1 MKGTGMSDMEQRYKR
16 LRIYNIVMGLFHLAQ
31 GAAIVAL
38 SESYAV
44 QVTASWLSVRPGPG
58 VYSPPQE
65 YFQFDLGM
73 GVALFLF
80 FSALAH
86 FVIAGPAYGRYVGG
100 LKENR
105 NYFRWVEYSLS
116 SSLMVVL
123 IASLVGITDIAALT
137 AIFGVNA
144 SMILFGWLMEKYEQ
158 PGKPDWT
165 SFIFGCIAGIFPWIA
180 IAAYL
185 WGPGSSDLTPSFV
198 YWIFV
203 SMFVFF
209 NSFAVNQVLQ
219 YKQVG
224 KWKDY
229 LFGEAT
235 YVFLSLTAKS
245 LLAWL
250 VFANVLIPS

>member
-1 MKGTGMSDMEQRYKR
+1 MSDEQARFKR
-16 LRIYNIVMGLFHLAQ
+16 LRLYNIVMGFFHLAQ

-38 SESYAV
+38 SEPYSV
-44 QVTASWLSVRPGPG
+44 PVTASWLSTRPGPG
-58 VYSPPQE
+58 VFSPPQL
-65 YFQFDLGM
+65 YFEFELGY

-86 FVIAGPAYGRYVGG
+86 FVIAGPAYRSYVAG
-100 LKENR
+100 LKLNR
-105 NYFRWVEYSLS
+105 NYYRWIEYALS

-123 IASLVGITDIAALT
+123 IASLVGILDVAALT

-144 SMILFGWLMEKYEQ
+144 MMILFGLLMEKYEQ

-165 SFIFGCIAGIFPWIA
+165 SFIFGCIAGAVPWIA
-180 IAAYL
+180 IADYL
-185 WGPGSSDLTPSFV
+185 WGPGASDLTPTFV

-209 NSFAVNQVLQ
+209 NSFAINMVLQ

-224 KWKDY
+224 KWRDY
-229 LFGEAT
+229 LFGEAA
-235 YVFLSLTAKS
+235 YVFLSLSAKS

-250 VFANVLIPS
+250 VFANVLVPN

>member
-1 MKGTGMSDMEQRYKR
+1 MASHDRTYSR

-31 GAAIVAL
+31 GAVMVMLA
-38 SESYAV
+38 EPYAV

-58 VYSPPQE
+58 VVSPPQN
-65 YFQFDLGM
+65 YFQFDLGA

-80 FSALAH
+80 LSALAH
-86 FVIAGPAYGRYVGG
+86 FVIAGPAYKQYVAG
-100 LKENR
+100 LKANR
-105 NYFRWVEYSLS
+105 NYYRWVEYAFS

-123 IASLVGITDIAALT
+123 ISTLVGILDIAALI

-158 PGKPDWT
+158 PGSPDWT
-165 SFIFGCIAGIFPWIA
+165 PFIFGCIAGIFPWVA
-180 IAAYL
+180 IADYL
-185 WGPGSSDLTPSFV
+185 WGPGASDLTPTFV

-209 NSFAVNQVLQ
+209 NSFALNQVLQ

-224 KWKDY
+224 KWRDY
-229 LFGEAT
+229 VFGEST
-235 YVFLSLTAKS
+235 YVLLSLVAKS

>member
-1 MKGTGMSDMEQRYKR
+1 MDEERRFKR
-16 LRIYNIVMGLFHLAQ
+16 LRLYNVVMGFIHLAQ

-38 SESYAV
+38 SQPYAV
-44 QVTASWLSVRPGPG
+44 PVTASWMNTRPGPG
-58 VYSPPQE
+58 VFSMPQL
-65 YFQFDLGM
+65 YFEFELGYA
-73 GVALFLF
+73 VALFLF

-86 FVIAGPAYGRYVGG
+86 FVIAGPAYKRYVEG
-100 LKENR
+100 LKQSR
-105 NYFRWVEYSLS
+105 NYYRWIEYSLS

-123 IASLVGITDIAALT
+123 ISALVGITDIAALT

-144 SMILFGWLMEKYEQ
+144 MMILFGLLMEKYEQ

-165 SFIFGCIAGIFPWIA
+165 AFIFGSIAGIVPWIA
-180 IAAYL
+180 IADYL
-185 WGPGSSDLTPSFV
+185 WGPGASDLTPTFV
-198 YWIFV
+198 YWIFA

-209 NSFAVNQVLQ
+209 NSFAVNMILQ

-229 LFGEAT
+229 LFGESS
-235 YVFLSLTAKS
+235 YVLLSLVSKS

-250 VFANVLIPS
+250 VFANVLIPQ

>member
-1 MKGTGMSDMEQRYKR
+1 MAEVEPRFKR
-16 LRIYNIVMGLFHLAQ
+16 LRLYNIVMGFLHLAQ
-31 GAAIVAL
+31 GAAIVAV
-38 SESYAV
+38 SQSYAV
-44 QVTASWLSVRPGPG
+44 AVTAQWMNTRPGPG
-58 VYSPPQE
+58 VFSQAQP
-65 YFQFDLGM
+65 YFSYELGYA
-73 GVALFLF
+73 VALFLF
-80 FSALAH
+80 FSAAAH
-86 FVIAGPAYGRYVGG
+86 FVIAGPAFKRYVEG
-100 LKENR
+100 LKQNR
-105 NYFRWVEYSLS
+105 NYYRWIEYAFS

-123 IASLVGITDIAALT
+123 ISGLVGITDIAALV

-144 SMILFGWLMEKYEQ
+144 SMILFGLLMEKYEQ

-165 SFIFGCIAGIFPWIA
+165 AFIFGCIAGIVPWIA

-185 WGPGSSDLTPSFV
+185 WGPGASDLTPSFV
-198 YWIFV
+198 YWIFA

-209 NSFAVNQVLQ
+209 NSFAINQILQ

-229 LFGEAT
+229 VYGEAA